1 MLKTANQ
8 IRYWELDV
16 KEMSKR
22 IEKSL
27 EERNITKERFA
38 KRYLFINEETFNEY
52 ITGDR
57 QIDPLLLYKISMI
70 LGVDIEYLLCIF
82 NEPNHI
88 GFIFESISHNNKI
101 MMDYIKE
108 LENKFK
114 QLEKQH
120 MKLLMQW
127 GKSDN
132 PSFKFEELELYVPF
146 WDKKEK
152 EWCYFTKLNE
162 EYNTGVKISI
172 SEVPYMQVFNY
183 EEDRFYR
190 NEVDEN

>member
-1 MLKTANQ
+1 
-8 IRYWELDV
+8 
-16 KEMSKR
+16 
-22 IEKSL
+22 
-27 EERNITKERFA
+27 
-38 KRYLFINEETFNEY
+38 
-52 ITGDR
+52 
-57 QIDPLLLYKISMI
+57 MI

-82 NEPNHI
+82 DEPNHI

-132 PSFKFEELELYVPF
+132 PPLKLEELHRDMWVWDNSHKQYGWISTVTGKSLVIRFINRVTGYLSFEE
-146 WDKKEK
+146 
-152 EWCYFTKLNE
+152 N
-162 EYNTGVKISI
+162 
-172 SEVPYMQVFNY
+172 
-183 EEDRFYR
+183 RFYR